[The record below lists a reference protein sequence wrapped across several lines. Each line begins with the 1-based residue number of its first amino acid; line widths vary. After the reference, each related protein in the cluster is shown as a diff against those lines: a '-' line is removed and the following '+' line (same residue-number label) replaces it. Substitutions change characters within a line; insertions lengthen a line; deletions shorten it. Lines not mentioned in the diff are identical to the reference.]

1 MQLRIQAPDDL
12 PAETR
17 AAIERRF
24 RLALGRHAAGIERA
38 QVTLSPSV
46 EGRLASR
53 CRIRVRL
60 REGETLAVEDRA
72 EDPSSAVAAAAWR
85 LEHRMQRLRAAAADG
100 ALTSRRVR
108 LR

>member
-12 PAETR
+12 STLTR
-17 AAIERRF
+17 AAIERRV
-24 RLALGRHAAGIERA
+24 RLALGRHAAEIERA
-38 QVTLSPSV
+38 RVTLAPSL
-46 EGRLASR
+46 EGPLASR

-72 EDPSSAVAAAAWR
+72 EDPRSALAAAAWR
-85 LEHRMQRLRAAAADG
+85 MEHRLQRRRAAKAHGSPA
-100 ALTSRRVR
+100 SRRIP